1 MNKYVV
7 FYEAADDMA
16 TKAPPAFPAHT
27 AHIRQFREQGSLL
40 GIGAFANPMT
50 EGSMAIFNSREAAE
64 KFASGD
70 PMVVQGAVKRWVVR
84 EWQELTD

>member
-1 MNKYVV
+1 MKKYVV

-16 TKAPPAFPAHT
+16 TKAPAAFPAHSE
-27 AHIRQFREQGSLL
+27 HIRQFRQQGSLL
-40 GIGAFANPMT
+40 GIGTFADPQT

-70 PMVVQGAVKRWVVR
+70 PMVVQGAVKRWVLR
-84 EWQELTD
+84 EWQELAD